1 MALFRPEDEERLS
14 KILDAFDT
22 LMTENLSPI
31 REYLREQVGEEY
43 DYDEI
48 RLARLFREG

>member
-1 MALFRPEDEERLS
+1 
-14 KILDAFDT
+14 
-22 LMTENLSPI
+22 MTENLSPV
-31 REYLREQVGEEY
+31 REYLREQWDEIY